1 MLTLV
6 DAIRLITHALKSL
19 IRRGYVDFSDFQ
31 KEKELMAG
39 KMISSISELSRE
51 QLGVM
56 IEKLKDKKINEL
68 IIEISQV

>member
-19 IRRGYVDFSDFQ
+19 LRREYVDFSDFQ

-39 KMISSISELSRE
+39 KMISSISELSHE
-51 QLGVM
+51 QLGIM
-56 IEKLKDKKINEL
+56 IEKLKEKRLN
-68 IIEISQV
+68 